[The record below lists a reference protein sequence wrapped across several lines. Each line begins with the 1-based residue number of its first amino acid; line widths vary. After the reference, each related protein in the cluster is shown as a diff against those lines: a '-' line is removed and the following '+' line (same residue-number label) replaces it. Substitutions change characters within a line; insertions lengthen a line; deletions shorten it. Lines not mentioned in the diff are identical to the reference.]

1 MNDTKSNYHAHKSTL
16 DLDDI
21 QGNILR
27 GYKQQNGR
35 HFALRVVNGG
45 EARGFIA
52 DIVDGRKGLPIIT
65 TAAHWG
71 DEKPPYCLN
80 IGITHDGLQA
90 LGIPKSVLSQ
100 FPEPFIQGPV
110 ARADDVGDDGP
121 SSPELWTVG
130 GPHTPPVHIVLS
142 LYTSEANDPQRET
155 LSQRLREA
163 FGVSGLDEIWCL
175 DTNAFPEGK
184 IHFGY
189 RDGISQP
196 NVEGAPGG
204 RLKDMQ
210 PDALTGDFLLGKD
223 YVNQYR
229 GNYLG
234 GIPPELGDN
243 GSYAAV
249 RVLDQDVEAF
259 ENFINTVE
267 KRHKMDAEMVAAKMV
282 GRWRNGMPLML
293 SPHSPDPDP
302 AIPWDRVDKYDYA
315 PSDIAPE
322 YMDDKEGMRCPIG
335 SHMRRLNPRSSLV
348 MGSPH
353 ARRIIRRGMPYGP
366 QFDAEKPTKA
376 ERGLFGYFICGD
388 LAMQYEFLMGT
399 WANSDF
405 STTGLRGTRDP
416 ILGAQ
421 PEEGGQFVI
430 RTEDVRDP
438 IIVDDLPRLVTT
450 RGGLYCFLPG
460 INGLRFIAGMEL
472 VR

>member
-1 MNDTKSNYHAHKSTL
+1 MSAPKGNYHAHKSTL

-27 GYKQQNGR
+27 GYKQRNGR

-45 EARGFIA
+45 SARGFLG
-52 DIVDGRKGLPIIT
+52 DIVDPDSKLPQVT

-71 DEKPPYCLN
+71 DDRPPYCLN
-80 IGITHDGLQA
+80 IGITHAGLAA
-90 LGIPKSVLSQ
+90 LGIPKSMLEQ
-100 FPEPFIQGPV
+100 FPKPFSQGPA
-110 ARADDVGDDGP
+110 ARASEVGDEGP
-121 SSPELWTVG
+121 SDPQLWSVG
-130 GPHTPPVHIVLS
+130 GPGTPPVHVVLS
-142 LYTSEANDPQRET
+142 LYTTEETNPQQGP
-155 LSQRLREA
+155 LSQQLREA
-163 FGVSGLDEIWCL
+163 FGESGLDEIWSL
-175 DTNAFPEGK
+175 DTNAFPDGK

-210 PDALTGDFLLGKD
+210 PDSLTGDFLLGK
-223 YVNQYR
+223 NYR
-229 GNYLG
+229 NLYKGNYIG

-243 GSYAAV
+243 ASYAAV
-249 RVLDQDVEAF
+249 RVLDQHVEDF

-267 KRHKMDAEMVAAKMV
+267 KRHHMDSEMVAAKMV
-282 GRWRNGMPLML
+282 GRWRNGNPLVL
-293 SPHSPDPDP
+293 TPHRPDPDP
-302 AIPWDRVDKYDYA
+302 EIPWDNIDKYDYA
-315 PSDIAPE
+315 PSDRAPE
-322 YMDDKEGMRCPIG
+322 YLDDKDGMRCPIG

-353 ARRIIRRGMPYGP
+353 SRRIIRRGMPYGP
-366 QFDAEKPTKA
+366 QFDPKEPVKA

-399 WANSDF
+399 WANGDF
-405 STTGLRGTRDP
+405 STSGLRGTRDP

-438 IIVDDLPRLVTT
+438 IVVDDMPRLVTT
-450 RGGLYCFLPG
+450 RGSLYCFLPG
-460 INGLRFIAGMEL
+460 LNGLRFIAGKEL

>member
-1 MNDTKSNYHAHKSTL
+1 
-16 DLDDI
+16 
-21 QGNILR
+21 
-27 GYKQQNGR
+27 
-35 HFALRVVNGG
+35 
-45 EARGFIA
+45 
-52 DIVDGRKGLPIIT
+52 
-65 TAAHWG
+65 
-71 DEKPPYCLN
+71 
-80 IGITHDGLQA
+80 
-90 LGIPKSVLSQ
+90 
-100 FPEPFIQGPV
+100 
-110 ARADDVGDDGP
+110 
-121 SSPELWTVG
+121 
-130 GPHTPPVHIVLS
+130 
-142 LYTSEANDPQRET
+142 
-155 LSQRLREA
+155 
-163 FGVSGLDEIWCL
+163 
-175 DTNAFPEGK
+175 
-184 IHFGY
+184 
-189 RDGISQP
+189 
-196 NVEGAPGG
+196 
-204 RLKDMQ
+204 
-210 PDALTGDFLLGKD
+210 
-223 YVNQYR
+223 
-229 GNYLG
+229 
-234 GIPPELGDN
+234 
-243 GSYAAV
+243 
-249 RVLDQDVEAF
+249 
-259 ENFINTVE
+259 
-267 KRHKMDAEMVAAKMV
+267 
-282 GRWRNGMPLML
+282 MPLML

>member
-1 MNDTKSNYHAHKSTL
+1 MSEAKGNYHAHKSTL

-35 HFALRVVNGG
+35 HFALRVINGG
-45 EARGFIA
+45 AARGFLGNL
-52 DIVDGRKGLPIIT
+52 VDPGLGLPQVT

-71 DEKPPYCLN
+71 DDKPPYCLN
-80 IGITHDGLQA
+80 IGITHDGLAA
-90 LGIPKSVLSQ
+90 LGIPDSTLSQ
-100 FPEPFIQGPV
+100 FPQPFIQGPV
-110 ARADDVGDDGP
+110 ARASDVGDEGP
-121 SSPELWTVG
+121 SDPEQWSVG
-130 GPHTPPVHIVLS
+130 GPKNPPVHLMLS
-142 LYTSEANDPQRET
+142 LYTTEATNPQREP
-155 LSQRLREA
+155 LSRQLREA
-163 FGVSGLDEIWCL
+163 FGESGLDEVWST

-204 RLKDMQ
+204 RLQDMQ
-210 PDALTGDFLLGKD
+210 PDSLTGDFLLGKD
-223 YVNQYR
+223 YLNQYK

-234 GIPPELGDN
+234 GIPSELGDN
-243 GSYAAV
+243 ASYAAV
-249 RVLDQDVEAF
+249 RILDQHVEAF

-282 GRWRNGMPLML
+282 GRWRNGNPLML
-293 SPHSPDPDP
+293 TPSCPDPDP
-302 AIPWDRVDKYDYA
+302 EIPWDKVDKYDYA

-322 YMDDKEGMRCPIG
+322 YFDDKEGMRCPIG

-353 ARRIIRRGMPYGP
+353 SRRIIRRGMPYGP
-366 QFDAEKPTKA
+366 QFDPDNPTNA

-399 WANSDF
+399 WANGDF
-405 STTGLRGTRDP
+405 STTGLRGTKDP

-460 INGLRFIAGMEL
+460 INGLRFIAGKEL
-472 VR
+472 V